1 MLNHEAHVNPS
12 EIVLALIAV
21 SLTGFITLEQYR
33 DWLKRNRDRWHEK
46 AIANRNAR
54 EET

>member
-1 MLNHEAHVNPS
+1 MNPS
-12 EIVLALIAV
+12 EIVLALIAACV
-21 SLTGFITLEQYR
+21 TGFIMLEQYR